1 MKSSKTFRILFL
13 LIKNL
18 ESRNDQFEMKI
29 RIDYSSFCLM
39 IVTVSDDFKNETE
52 YCGVMF
58 LQKQLIN
65 ELSQKS
71 QLLRILDF

>member
-1 MKSSKTFRILFL
+1 MKSLKTFRKLFL

-52 YCGVMF
+52 
-58 LQKQLIN
+58 
-65 ELSQKS
+65 
-71 QLLRILDF
+71 